1 MYLRRQ
7 QEMGL
12 MQKTRCLMDENDVS
26 FHMSF
31 ITIASKSRI
40 SVFKQCQSNSQISVS
55 FVVVFLGGG
64 GWWGEHAQKPKFQVV
79 SSVKKEF
86 IRHFARLNFS
96 RLS

>member
-64 GWWGEHAQKPKFQVV
+64 GGGVV
-79 SSVKKEF
+79 GGACTEAKISSRF
-86 IRHFARLNFS
+86 FS
-96 RLS
+96 EKRVHKALRSA

>member
-12 MQKTRCLMDENDVS
+12 MQKTRCLMDENGVS

-55 FVVVFLGGG
+55 FVVVVVFFWGGG
-64 GWWGEHAQKPKFQVV
+64 GGGSMSRSQ
-79 SSVKKEF
+79 
-86 IRHFARLNFS
+86 NFKS
-96 RLS
+96 FLQ

>member
-1 MYLRRQ
+1 
-7 QEMGL
+7 
-12 MQKTRCLMDENDVS
+12 MDENDVS

-64 GWWGEHAQKPKFQVV
+64 GVV
-79 SSVKKEF
+79 GGACAEAKISSRF
-86 IRHFARLNFS
+86 FS
-96 RLS
+96 EKRVHKALRSA